1 MKQQIIDFLVE
12 NGFSAA
18 PQENQ
23 YMKRVR
29 RVASEAI
36 VNGERHVEYSTLEIR
51 IEFIGDCWE
60 GNSETD
66 NHPLT
71 QWKLRINGEDH
82 GDFLVH
88 DLEEFKNIFR

>member
-1 MKQQIIDFLVE
+1 MKNEIIEYLLSR
-12 NGFSAA
+12 GFVPAA
-18 PQENQ
+18 EIDRYERKMRKAVQEVI
-23 YMKRVR
+23 M
-29 RVASEAI
+29 
-36 VNGERHVEYSTLEIR
+36 NGERHVEYQTIVLAFL
-51 IEFIGDCWE
+51 FIGDGWE

-71 QWKLRINGEDH
+71 QWKFLVNDFDQ